1 MAVTADAPEEIDI
14 VLVNRPELRSAA
26 DLQTS

>member
-1 MAVTADAPEEIDI
+1 MAVIADAPEEIDI
-14 VLVNRPELRSAA
+14 VLANRPELRSAA